1 VLLWGIRKE
10 VQIRYKC
17 GTNVASWLQVFGFA
31 LILPDGIFRSFLAG
45 MRKFLFV
52 LSGFILAIGLSGA
65 MSEVHA
71 QSQVKLF
78 LPENLD
84 SNGNQIPPD
93 NHLLE
98 ILSYFE
104 RTANIKFEK
113 LILPWK
119 RAQLEALQGNGIVF
133 GLSPTPERLKLYQY
147 SQAVTKQTVWGI
159 TYGKPKPSI
168 KSLEDLRG
176 KIVNIG
182 RGYSHGSTFEQARNV
197 VFTVQEDGLFNSARL
212 NKLIS
217 KSNDLILWPVRQF
230 KEAREVEKY
239 VNQLFNDYS
248 GAKGVHFEV
257 SDQPIFYDT
266 EHFATKKGEYE
277 EIIAKLD
284 RALKEGNKNGAL
296 AKLIKAYR

>member
-1 VLLWGIRKE
+1 MCHDDTSLPQNIASLLH
-10 VQIRYKC
+10 
-17 GTNVASWLQVFGFA
+17 VFTFTV
-31 LILPDGIFRSFLAG
+31 ILADGIFLLFFLLSFAG
-45 MRKFLFV
+45 MHKTLV
-52 LSGFILAIGLSGA
+52 ALSGLLLAFGLSA
-65 MSEVHA
+65 VMPEA
-71 QSQVKLF
+71 QAQTQVKLF

-84 SNGNQIPPD
+84 SKGNQIPPD
-93 NHLLE
+93 NNLLE
-98 ILSYFE
+98 ILAYFE
-104 RTANIKFEK
+104 RKANVRFEK

-119 RAQLEALQGNGIVF
+119 RAQVEALQGNGIVF

-182 RGYSHGSTFEQARNV
+182 RGYSYGSTFEEARNV
-197 VFTVQEDGLFNSARL
+197 VFKVQEDGLFNSARL

-239 VNQLFNDYS
+239 VNQLFNEHS
-248 GAKGVHFEV
+248 GAQGVHFEV

-266 EHFATKKGEYE
+266 EHFATKKGQYDD
-277 EIIAKLD
+277 IIAKLD
-284 RALKEGNKNGAL
+284 RALKEGNKNGTL
-296 AKLIKAYR
+296 AKLIKAYH